1 VVVAPA
7 DLEESAVSVVLVLVS
22 SVVTAV
28 VAKLEGATTPPR
40 PHKQCGWCLSAGRT
54 RGAGAES

>member
-40 PHKQCGWCLSAGRT
+40 PHKQCG
-54 RGAGAES
+54 